1 MTKRKL
7 LQIHKKLLERV
18 RLMIKVHFLSI
29 IGGILSIVVSNS
41 LNAAWGDSVSSF
53 CYDEVG
59 DDQFCFNNE
68 GDCNKDQKSDQ
79 IAESHCDKED
89 SSMVPISLY
98 LK

>member
-1 MTKRKL
+1 MRNYS
-7 LQIHKKLLERV
+7 RV
-18 RLMIKVHFLSI
+18 RLRIIVHFLSI
-29 IGGILSIVVSNS
+29 IGGILSIVVIP
-41 LNAAWGDSVSSF
+41 LTRPGETLSSF

-79 IAESHCDKED
+79 IPESHCDKED